1 MLASCSVLGKMEP
14 RLLFLFYSFF
24 PFCVTSQF
32 SCIFPEMVD
41 KLILLDSSPFVL
53 DTNVRTGLSWML
65 SLEET
70 RSQGVPLVETSEAEG
85 GGKG

>member
-1 MLASCSVLGKMEP
+1 MEP
-14 RLLFLFYSFF
+14 CLLFLFYSFF